1 MEILGK
7 NVLLDEQVGERN
19 IPTKGAWQVQL
30 ASMMVIV
37 HPGWFQDEVKRRN
50 KACRHLKM
58 ITTTTIY
65 TYTYMYI

>member
-37 HPGWFQDEVKRRN
+37 HPGW
-50 KACRHLKM
+50 
-58 ITTTTIY
+58 
-65 TYTYMYI
+65 